1 MTIEQA
7 NNMLDDISWSYGG
20 ESITT
25 DDIVECR
32 KICHEAL
39 EKQIPKKIETQTEDD
54 REFIDYI
61 CPCCRTTLQQ
71 LIKSCYS
78 QRYFKNTVYKYKYCL
93 HCGQALDWSDAE

>member
-1 MTIEQA
+1 MTNEKA

-39 EKQIPKKIETQTEDD
+39 EKQIPKKPYSDNDNGRRKIELYEGDLV
-54 REFIDYI
+54 I
-61 CPCCRTTLQQ
+61 CKGEYVKVERATA
-71 LIKSCYS
+71 K
-78 QRYFKNTVYKYKYCL
+78 
-93 HCGQALDWSDAE
+93 